1 MVQLGLTADFKRQL
15 LQWYGATVHMK
26 EPRHVLGK
34 FDLTKRNMREVVM
47 QIAEPA
53 STKEA
58 TERMLKIL
66 DSTYANSDLNLLAD
80 NPRHM
85 NSEERIM
92 LLSHLGDFEDFFM
105 VL

>member
-1 MVQLGLTADFKRQL
+1 MVQLGLTANFKRKS
-15 LQWYGATVHMK
+15 LQWDGATLYMK
-26 EPRHVLGK
+26 APRNFLGK
-34 FDLTKRNMREVVM
+34 FDLTKRKMREVVM
-47 QIAEPA
+47 QTAEPA